1 MYVKIHNKAIIF
13 FFNFLSKM
21 FYIILIIWLI
31 LDFITK
37 YLAVIYLQKQIN
49 IFWDFLYLK
58 QVYNPWIAFG
68 IEIPSSLLKIWTIA
82 LIIWIF
88 YYYRLELKEEE
99 KIKNK
104 NIINISFWLIISWAI
119 WNAYERVF
127 NSKVIDF
134 IWVQYFSIFNLADSF
149 ITIWA
154 IILIYYY
161 YNKK

>member
-1 MYVKIHNKAIIF
+1 
-13 FFNFLSKM
+13 M
-21 FYIILIIWLI
+21 FYYTLIIWLI

-37 YLAVIYLQKQIN
+37 YYSVIFLKSQIN
-49 IFWDFLYLK
+49 IFWDYLFLK

-68 IEIPSSLLKIWTIA
+68 IQIPFWLLKIWTIT

-99 KIKNK
+99 LKKQQGIFRPLSTKYLDF
-104 NIINISFWLIISWAI
+104 SFWLILAWAI

-127 NSKVIDF
+127 NEKVIDF
-134 IWVQYFSIFNLADSF
+134 IWVKYFSIFNLADSL

-161 YNKK
+161 YKKWASDQEK